1 MTGKSEFYLKTQTYE
16 DFITTMYI
24 RADSFI
30 CNSMLYD
37 TKWIKRNSISCIYI
51 YTYMFGS
58 KRTIISTNLLRA
70 FYYKNFFVNSISGL
84 NLEQRRLE

>member
-30 CNSMLYD
+30 CNSRLYD

-51 YTYMFGS
+51 YIYVWIETYDYFNEFV
-58 KRTIISTNLLRA
+58 TCILL
-70 FYYKNFFVNSISGL
+70 
-84 NLEQRRLE
+84 

>member
-30 CNSMLYD
+30 CNSRLYD

-51 YTYMFGS
+51 HICLDRNVRLFQRICYVHF
-58 KRTIISTNLLRA
+58 II
-70 FYYKNFFVNSISGL
+70 KISS
-84 NLEQRRLE
+84 

>member
-1 MTGKSEFYLKTQTYE
+1 MIRNGLNETLYLV
-16 DFITTMYI
+16 
-24 RADSFI
+24 
-30 CNSMLYD
+30 
-37 TKWIKRNSISCIYI
+37 YI

-84 NLEQRRLE
+84 NLE